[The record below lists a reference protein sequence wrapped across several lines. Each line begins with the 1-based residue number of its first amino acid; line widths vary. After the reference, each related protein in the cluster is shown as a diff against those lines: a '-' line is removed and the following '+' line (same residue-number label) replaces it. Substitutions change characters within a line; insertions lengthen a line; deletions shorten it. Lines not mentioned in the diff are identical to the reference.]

1 MPAILVTGAAGFIGF
16 HVARQLLD
24 GGLEVVG
31 IDNLN
36 DYYDPQLKKDRLSQL
51 EGQPGFEFHRLDL
64 MQHGELEEL
73 FAQHGFSRVVHLAA
87 QAGVR
92 HSLENPRAYIDSN
105 VVGFLNLLE
114 CCRQHRVE
122 HLVYASSS
130 SVYGANTAMPFA
142 VKDPV
147 DHPLSLYGATKKS
160 NELMAH
166 AYSHLFRLPTSGLR
180 FFTVYGPWGRP
191 DMALYL
197 FTRAI
202 LEGRPIEL
210 FNEGKMQRGFT
221 YVDDAV
227 DGLLQVLETIPEPDP
242 EWSGEDPD
250 PSTSTAPYRV
260 YNMGTS
266 EPVEL
271 SLFVELLEKSLGRT
285 ADKKLVA
292 MQPGDVPATSADL
305 SALAAAVDYQ
315 PGTSLADGIQSFVRW
330 YGEYHQVEGIPAG

>member
-16 HVARQLLD
+16 HVARRLLES
-24 GGLEVVG
+24 GLAVVG

-36 DYYDPQLKKDRLSQL
+36 DYYDPQLKKDRLAQL
-51 EGQPGFEFHRLDL
+51 HDEPGFEFHKLDL
-64 MQHGELEEL
+64 LEDQALAAL
-73 FAQHGFSRVVHLAA
+73 FQEHAFSKVVHLAA

-92 HSLENPRAYIDSN
+92 HSLEDPRAYIDNN

-114 CCRQHRVE
+114 SCRAQQVE

-130 SVYGANTAMPFA
+130 SVYGANTKMPFA
-142 VKDPV
+142 VEDSV

-210 FNEGKMQRGFT
+210 FNEGHMRRGFT
-221 YVDDAV
+221 YIDDAV
-227 DGLLQVLETIPEPDP
+227 DGVLRLLDTAAEPDP
-242 EWSGEDPD
+242 EWLGEAPA
-250 PSTSTAPYRV
+250 PASSSAPYRL
-260 YNMGTS
+260 YNIGSS
-266 EPVEL
+266 EAVEL
-271 SLFVELLEKSLGRT
+271 SLLVELLEKSLGRT
-285 ADKKLVA
+285 AVKQLVP

-305 SALAAAVDYQ
+305 SSLVEAVDEL
-315 PGTSLADGIQSFVRW
+315 PATSLAEGIRRFVSW
-330 YGEYHQVEGIPAG
+330 YGEYHQVEGIPAD